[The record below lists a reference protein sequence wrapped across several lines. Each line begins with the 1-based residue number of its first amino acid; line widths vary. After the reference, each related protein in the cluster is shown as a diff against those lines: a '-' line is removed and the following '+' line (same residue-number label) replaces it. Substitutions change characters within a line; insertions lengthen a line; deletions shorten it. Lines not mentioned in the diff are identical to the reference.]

1 MIIQTVALQHSFF
14 SLSKTYYDLFDSVD
28 KKIGY
33 DSANPA
39 TMKEIAK
46 GHMFKASLLSKLGDF
61 ESSLYKYHEAF
72 QMLQSSLGF
81 RKSQAIEGDDKDI
94 NLLIVCLYSMAQL
107 FYRLGQLGKGYET
120 INTVLRL
127 VEELYDDHH
136 PISVF
141 FFKAAVFYDGQ
152 VSLVHPAQQTCR
164 RTTALGDDN
173 HIGVPAPVRA
183 LQPYR
188 EPVHPN

>member
-1 MIIQTVALQHSFF
+1 MIIQIVAFNHSFF
-14 SLSKTYYDLFDSVD
+14 SLSKTYYDLFASVD

-72 QMLQSSLGF
+72 QLLQSSIGF
-81 RKSQAIEGDDKDI
+81 RKNRAVQTEDKEV
-94 NLLIVCLYSMAQL
+94 NLMILCLYSIAQL
-107 FYRLGQLGKGYET
+107 FYRLGKFAKGYET

-136 PISVF
+136 QLSIY
-141 FFKAAVFYDGQ
+141 FFKAAVFYDEQ
-152 VSLVHPAQQTCR
+152 VWHSSVSITNLSMNNST
-164 RTTALGDDN
+164 
-173 HIGVPAPVRA
+173 
-183 LQPYR
+183 
-188 EPVHPN
+188 